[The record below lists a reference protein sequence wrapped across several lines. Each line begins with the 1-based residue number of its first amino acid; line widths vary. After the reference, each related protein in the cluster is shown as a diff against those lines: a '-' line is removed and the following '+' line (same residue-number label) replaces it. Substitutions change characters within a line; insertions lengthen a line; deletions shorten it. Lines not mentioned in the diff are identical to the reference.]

1 MHNFALYSTE
11 FPKNE
16 MNTTSLIY
24 NICFKRRYEAIG
36 RYRKDAESIQK
47 NVLEYLIHKASGTQ
61 WGKEHTYPAISSY
74 EQFAENVPV
83 SSYDDLKGYIRRM
96 MNGEKNVLWPGRVRN
111 FAKSSGTT
119 GDKSKFIPVTRE
131 GLENQFSGGRD
142 CVACYLHANPESRM
156 FSNGGKSLILG
167 GSHSSISGTQT
178 AITGDVSAILIDNVP
193 ALVNLLRVPDKE
205 TALLADFEQ
214 KRDRIARAAKSF
226 NVTNISGLPSW
237 MLSVLK
243 HTLEVNG
250 ADRIDE
256 IWPNLEVFFH
266 GGVAFTPY
274 REQYRDIIAL
284 SGMHYMETY
293 NASEG
298 FFGIQTEL
306 EDPAMTLMIDY
317 KVFYEFCPVDNVSE
331 AGEILDRSLVV
342 PLWEVDTDRDY
353 AIIISTACGLW
364 RYIIGDTVRFT
375 RRDPYKFII
384 TGRTK
389 CFINAFGEKLIVDNA
404 EKGILKAC
412 AATGAQLKN
421 YTVAPI
427 FMDNGINARHQ
438 WLIEFNRH
446 PDSIEEF
453 STILDNTLQ
462 ELNFSYEEHRSRKKT
477 LHSPEVIVAR
487 PGLFD
492 GWMKSGGRLGGQH
505 KIPRLC
511 NSRQIMEELIAM
523 N

>member
-1 MHNFALYSTE
+1 MHRFFVGLTGY
-11 FPKNE
+11 PE
-16 MNTTSLIY
+16 MNITSLINRIY
-24 NICFKRRYEAIG
+24 FKRRYEAIEQ
-36 RYRKDAESIQK
+36 YRDRAEAIQK
-47 NVLEYLIHKASGTQ
+47 NVLEYLVRKASDTQ
-61 WGKEHTYPAISSY
+61 WGREHAFKAINCY

-96 MNGEKNVLWPGRVRN
+96 MNGEKDVLWPGRVRN

-119 GDKSKFIPVTRE
+119 SDKSKFIPVSCE

-156 FSNGGKSLILG
+156 FSGGGKSLILG
-167 GSHSSISGTQT
+167 GSHSSISDTQT
-178 AITGDVSAILIDNVP
+178 AITGDLSAILIDNVP
-193 ALVNLLRVPDKE
+193 ALVNLSRVPDKE

-226 NVTNISGLPSW
+226 NITNISGLPSW

-256 IWPNLEVFFH
+256 LWPNLEVFFH

-274 REQYRDIIAL
+274 REQFRDIITL

-293 NASEG
+293 NATEG

-317 KVFYEFCPVDNVSE
+317 KLFYEFCPVDNISE
-331 AGEILDRSLVV
+331 TGEVLEGSLVV
-342 PLWEVDTDRDY
+342 PLWKVDTDRDY

-364 RYIIGDTVRFT
+364 RYMIGDTVRFT

-384 TGRTK
+384 TGRTG
-389 CFINAFGEKLIVDNA
+389 CFINASGEKLIVGNA
-404 EKGILKAC
+404 EKGLLKAC
-412 AATGAQLKN
+412 AVTGAQVKD
-421 YTVAPI
+421 YTAAPV
-427 FMDNGINARHQ
+427 FMDDDSCARHQ
-438 WLIEFNRH
+438 WLIEFNRR
-446 PDSIEEF
+446 PGSIEEF
-453 STILDNTLQ
+453 STILDKALQ
-462 ELNFSYEEHRSRKKT
+462 ELNVSYYKMRNMNKI
-477 LHSPEVIVAR
+477 LGALEVIEAR
-487 PGLFD
+487 SGLFD
-492 GWMKSGGRLGGQH
+492 DWLKSEGKLGGQH
-505 KIPRLC
+505 KIPRLS
-511 NSRQIMEELIAM
+511 NSRQVMEELIAI